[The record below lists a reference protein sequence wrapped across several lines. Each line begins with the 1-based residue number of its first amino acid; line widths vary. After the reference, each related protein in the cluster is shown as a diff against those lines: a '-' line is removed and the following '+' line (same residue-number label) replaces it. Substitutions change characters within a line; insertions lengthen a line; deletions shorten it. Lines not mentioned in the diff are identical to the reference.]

1 MLKKSPSQG
10 FIYESVTPSRWSLNL
25 IKKDRSTASNRITA
39 LHAHISEG
47 SVRRKDFRAAWC
59 DLLRTNV
66 ILPHKILRSEILHII
81 PNRNNLSTATLQQE
95 VTSRCGVESSAL
107 AAAQHPLSLIMSRQ
121 SCLPQ
126 SLLLFKYRREPRGNT
141 GECPLRGKWSLRDVF
156 LETQSIRRTAW
167 IVKALGWI
175 CWLLPSFPPRLIA
188 DVALNNTKPDAQ
200 GSLTSGPREES
211 KSIHR
216 KTWLVASSSYS
227 LPRVNIKWRYSKYL
241 KHEDK
246 KEHLECWFLL
256 GMGKLFPVP

>member
-47 SVRRKDFRAAWC
+47 SVRHKDLRAAWC

-66 ILPHKILRSEILHII
+66 ILPHKILCSEILHII

-121 SCLPQ
+121 SC
-126 SLLLFKYRREPRGNT
+126 
-141 GECPLRGKWSLRDVF
+141 VF
-156 LETQSIRRTAW
+156 LRVCFCSNTAASL
-167 IVKALGWI
+167 VVTPVSALSEANGHYVMFSWKHKVSAEQLE
-175 CWLLPSFPPRLIA
+175 LLKHWGEYVGSFPPSPRA
-188 DVALNNTKPDAQ
+188 S
-200 GSLTSGPREES
+200 SLTLL
-211 KSIHR
+211 SITPNPTRSVHSRAVLVR
-216 KTWLVASSSYS
+216 KARLFIV
-227 LPRVNIKWRYSKYL
+227 
-241 KHEDK
+241 KHD
-246 KEHLECWFLL
+246 L
-256 GMGKLFPVP
+256 